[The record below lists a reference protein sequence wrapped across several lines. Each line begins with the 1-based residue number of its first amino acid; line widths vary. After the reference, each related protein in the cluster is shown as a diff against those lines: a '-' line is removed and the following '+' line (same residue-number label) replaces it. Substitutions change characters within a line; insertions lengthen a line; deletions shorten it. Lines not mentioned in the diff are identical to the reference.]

1 MNRITRLVRDCE
13 VLFIQELTGALLLA
27 LTLSHACLV
36 ERSSLQEALLGNA
49 DEYRCLS
56 AREFD
61 LGSKTGPI
69 CSCVCDAESA
79 ADQTRNIRAKK
90 TDNNVPYAESAADQ
104 TRNIRV
110 KKTGTMSV
118 MLILPPIEHVTS
130 ALRKWAQ
137 RQAEAIPFYQYTF
150 ARYRS
155 SNSIFAE
162 CVRGYLAVTRACLGR
177 QQRAN
182 IDSSDVCPQ
191 GTMCSCRDRLARL

>member
-79 ADQTRNIRAKK
+79 ADQTRNIR
-90 TDNNVPYAESAADQ
+90 
-104 TRNIRV
+104 V
-110 KKTGTMSV
+110 KKTGTMSL
-118 MLILPPIEHVTS
+118 MPSLPPVEHVTS
-130 ALRKWAQ
+130 ASRKLAQ
-137 RQAEAIPFYQYTF
+137 RPAEGIPFYQYTLRTIPTQRF
-150 ARYRS
+150 HLRRVCSRLPCYHASMFGPAAACKYRLLGCLPARDY
-155 SNSIFAE
+155 
-162 CVRGYLAVTRACLGR
+162 VL
-177 QQRAN
+177 
-182 IDSSDVCPQ
+182 
-191 GTMCSCRDRLARL
+191 M